1 MGNPIQHNERKYRVI
16 KLSEYFDGNVKSLGA
31 EVDGGRFTVGV
42 MLRGEYTFPTQSEE
56 HLTVTVGSV
65 EVQLP
70 GEQWKTVNKG
80 ETVVVPPKVGVK
92 FRVQNVVSYVCFYK

>member
-1 MGNPIQHNERKYRVI
+1 MI
-16 KLSEYFDGNVKSLGA
+16 KVSEYFDGNVKSLGA
-31 EVDGGRFTVGV
+31 EIEGKRFTAGV

-70 GEQWKTVNKG
+70 GEEWKTVQKG
-80 ETVVVPPKVGVK
+80 ETVVAPPKIDFK